1 MPASPPFGP
10 SSTTTSLAASS
21 ASANT
26 ALPTGQ
32 GFQFRLV
39 NDGTQTIFFKAGQ
52 SSVTA
57 DTTATRLLANSTG
70 IFTLDPNATNIAVYA
85 NASGSTLRVTRGEGA

>member
-26 ALPTGQ
+26 ALPTGS
-32 GFQFRLV
+32 GFQFRIV
-39 NDGTQTIFFKAGQ
+39 NDGTQTVYFKAGQ
-52 SSVTA
+52 SGVTA
-57 DTTATRLLANSTG
+57 DATATPLLANSTG
-70 IFTLDPNATNIAVYA
+70 IFTLDPNATTIAVYA
-85 NASGSTLRVTRGEGA
+85 NTSGSTLRITRGEGA